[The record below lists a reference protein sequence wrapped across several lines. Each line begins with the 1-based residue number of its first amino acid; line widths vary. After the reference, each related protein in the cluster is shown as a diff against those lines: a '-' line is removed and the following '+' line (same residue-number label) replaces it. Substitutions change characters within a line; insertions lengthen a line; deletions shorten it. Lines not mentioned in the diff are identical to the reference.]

1 MVSPLIFLREL
12 PSDEALRRLLPQYKG
27 NELESIE
34 CYLLLLRSV
43 NDMLHPVEKLL
54 SKFKLSRGRLSV
66 LLRLLREHPQHV
78 AVSTLAHDCGVRQ
91 ATMTG
96 LLGGLINAKLARKK
110 TCSKDKRVS
119 HVNITANGR
128 RLMNVLLP
136 FYFAEIEKLSRH
148 MAPSDRTSL
157 IRLLREY
164 IDSVAGPERHTAS
177 AYKHSPRRPN
187 RSTSTGQ
194 HKRNTRSK
202 R

>member
-1 MVSPLIFLREL
+1 
-12 PSDEALRRLLPQYKG
+12 
-27 NELESIE
+27 
-34 CYLLLLRSV
+34 
-43 NDMLHPVEKLL
+43 MLHPVEKLL

-96 LLGGLINAKLARKK
+96 LLRGLINAKLARKK

-119 HVNITANGR
+119 HVNITVNGR

-136 FYFAEIEKLSRH
+136 FYFAEIEKLSRR
-148 MAPSDRTSL
+148 MASSDRTSL

-164 IDSVAGPERHTAS
+164 IDSVAGPERHTAG
-177 AYKHSPRRPN
+177 ACKHSPRRPN
-187 RSTSTGQ
+187 RITSTGQ
-194 HKRNTRSK
+194 HKSNTRSK